1 MNQTR
6 LQLAMTCP
14 RYQESG
20 ESLVCMTPAS
30 EGKDVSITL
39 NTYIVSLCKKE
50 ICSSNHQVLVP
61 LTGSMY
67 VPGLLTQPEKVV
79 VDIGTGYY
87 VEKDS
92 TAAQEYFNRK
102 VKFVTENMER
112 VQAIGNEK
120 AKIRCSASAS
130 LNMRLLFPSLLYKS
144 DIFPQGAGDGRD
156 AGEVEGSVQ
165 RAGGGKGET
174 IEDLFTHLTS
184 NRLISVALIN
194 LHQPTACFII
204 H

>member
-1 MNQTR
+1 MHDTSKWR
-6 LQLAMTCP
+6 KGRKYLLKH
-14 RYQESG
+14 
-20 ESLVCMTPAS
+20 VF
-30 EGKDVSITL
+30 
-39 NTYIVSLCKKE
+39 KE
-50 ICSSNHQVLVP
+50 IWSTNHQVLVP

-120 AKIRCSASAS
+120 AKIRWHASAIKIWS
-130 LNMRLLFPSLLYKS
+130 FQVSSSFEYKS
-144 DIFPQGAGDGRD
+144 NLCPQGVGDGRD

-165 RAGGGKGET
+165 RAWGWKGET
-174 IEDLFTHLTS
+174 IEELSLTWP
-184 NRLISVALIN
+184 LIA
-194 LHQPTACFII
+194 
-204 H
+204 

>member
-1 MNQTR
+1 
-6 LQLAMTCP
+6 MTP

-30 EGKDVSITL
+30 EGKDVSISENVHNVHFTL
-39 NTYIVSLCKKE
+39 KKE
-50 ICSSNHQVLVP
+50 VWPPNHQVLVP

-120 AKIRCSASAS
+120 AKIRCSASE
-130 LNMRLLFPSLLYKS
+130 
-144 DIFPQGAGDGRD
+144 IW
-156 AGEVEGSVQ
+156 
-165 RAGGGKGET
+165 
-174 IEDLFTHLTS
+174 I
-184 NRLISVALIN
+184 
-194 LHQPTACFII
+194 
-204 H
+204 